1 MDRETLIEFQK
12 LPLDTKIKM
21 SILRIRDWYNT
32 FNGNVYV
39 SFSGG
44 KDSTVLL
51 HLVRSVYPDVEAVFC
66 DTGLEYPEIREF
78 VKKQSNVTII
88 RPDKTFLQVL
98 NEYGYPVIS
107 KEIALTIEYAR
118 KGSQWALDRL
128 DGKHE
133 YGNHKKYKYLLNA
146 PFKISDKCCRE
157 MKKKPFKKYEKQSGK
172 KPFVGTMASEGG
184 QRLSAYL
191 RTGCNAFDSKRPI
204 SQPLGFWTEKDIYEY
219 IQRYNLEISSIYDK
233 GYKRTGCMFCMFGC
247 NTKEHKN
254 KFDLMAKTH
263 PQIYDYC
270 MNRLGMADILKYI
283 QNNGKTNKTE

>member
-1 MDRETLIEFQK
+1 MDRETLKEFQK

-32 FNGNVYV
+32 YQGDVYI

-51 HLVRSVYPDVEAVFC
+51 HLVRSIYPNIEAVFC

-78 VKKQSNVTII
+78 VKKQENVTII

-98 NEYGYPVIS
+98 SEYGYPVIS

-270 MNRLGMADILKYI
+270 MNKLGLKEIIEYI
-283 QNNGKTNKTE
+283 KKEG